1 MEKTYKG
8 FKGEEII
15 DDEGKELIVLEG
27 DDLENMV
34 WIEVVVDEIRATDL
48 EVLQKFMK
56 ENKISNLKIKD
67 EAFTPGLRHFIVDIK
82 NL

>member
-1 MEKTYKG
+1 MDITYKG

-15 DDEGKELIVLEG
+15 DEGKQLIVLEG
-27 DDLENMV
+27 DDLGNMV
-34 WIEVVVDEIRATDL
+34 WIEVEDDEIRATDL
-48 EVLQKFMK
+48 EILQKFMK
-56 ENKISNLKIKD
+56 EHKISNLEIKD